1 MPLPHALRLPQAA
14 GQSLLAR
21 TPTLCP
27 PGSIQVTAEGLTSRI
42 NSLMLQQPLVDT
54 LPASAFTSPAPMP
67 FMSMCKARPRATQD
81 SSGQKRIAASTH
93 PALAH
98 LALQPIGAGLKML
111 SWGGLCASCPVILQ
125 RGKLRPEGMPDWFL
139 CPEAIS
145 GGILVSMNCSLHS
158 QQPAP
163 CLGLNPCPR
172 TTKEH

>member
-1 MPLPHALRLPQAA
+1 MPLPHALQLPQAA

-98 LALQPIGAGLKML
+98 LALQPIEELGLKCSHGGAFVRPVL
-111 SWGGLCASCPVILQ
+111 SSYKGGNWDPKGCQTGSFAQ
-125 RGKLRPEGMPDWFL
+125 RPYPGAF
-139 CPEAIS
+139 
-145 GGILVSMNCSLHS
+145 
-158 QQPAP
+158 
-163 CLGLNPCPR
+163 
-172 TTKEH
+172 